1 MKIGFTEIILIFI
14 VALIVIGPDKLPFY
28 AKKLG
33 TGLREFR
40 KATDDMTKDIRE
52 SVVEPL
58 EEAQKP
64 IREAME
70 PFEQF
75 NRDVRNN
82 FKETSDSLNNI
93 GKAKKPEE
101 AEKRPHEEPAAR
113 AADERAEDRTADE
126 RAEGRAADER
136 AEDRTAYEYADE
148 SARKEVELPEDIFA
162 D

>member
-1 MKIGFTEIILIFI
+1 
-14 VALIVIGPDKLPFY
+14 
-28 AKKLG
+28 
-33 TGLREFR
+33 
-40 KATDDMTKDIRE
+40 
-52 SVVEPL
+52 
-58 EEAQKP
+58 
-64 IREAME
+64 ME
-70 PFEQF
+70 PFEQLD
-75 NRDVRNN
+75 RDVRNN

>member
-1 MKIGFTEIILIFI
+1 MKIGFTEIIVIFI

-28 AKKLG
+28 VKKLG
-33 TGLREFR
+33 AGLREFR

-70 PFEQF
+70 PFEQLD
-75 NRDVRNN
+75 RDVRNN
-82 FKETSDSLNNI
+82 FKEASDSLKNI
-93 GKAKKPEE
+93 GKAKKPG
-101 AEKRPHEEPAAR
+101 EEPAGMQ
-113 AADERAEDRTADE
+113 ADKDTEPLAVNENAEESVGDVP
-126 RAEGRAADER
+126 AE
-136 AEDRTAYEYADE
+136 
-148 SARKEVELPEDIFA
+148 ELPEELPDDIFA

>member
-1 MKIGFTEIILIFI
+1 MKIGFTEIVLIFI
-14 VALIVIGPDKLPFY
+14 VALVVIGPDKLPYY

-33 TGLREFR
+33 AGLREFR

-113 AADERAEDRTADE
+113 AADERAEDRTA
-126 RAEGRAADER
+126 
-136 AEDRTAYEYADE
+136 YEYADE

>member
-1 MKIGFTEIILIFI
+1 MKIGFTEIIVIFI
-14 VALIVIGPDKLPFY
+14 VALIVIGPDKLPYY
-28 AKKLG
+28 ARKLG
-33 TGLREFR
+33 AGLREFR

-70 PFEQF
+70 PFEQLD
-75 NRDVRNN
+75 RDVRNN

-93 GKAKKPEE
+93 GKVNKPD
-101 AEKRPHEEPAAR
+101 K
-113 AADERAEDRTADE
+113 AADEIKADKDTAASAVNENAEKSANEDP
-126 RAEGRAADER
+126 AEEI
-136 AEDRTAYEYADE
+136 
-148 SARKEVELPEDIFA
+148 PEDIFA

>member
-14 VALIVIGPDKLPFY
+14 VALIVLGPDKLPYY

-33 TGLREFR
+33 AGLREFR
-40 KATDDMTKDIRE
+40 KATDDMTKEIRE
-52 SVVEPL
+52 GVVEPL

-70 PFEQF
+70 PFEQLD
-75 NRDVRNN
+75 RDVRNN

-93 GKAKKPEE
+93 GKAKKPDTVADKTHTDKDTAVSSANEPGEKFSDGGQAE
-101 AEKRPHEEPAAR
+101 A
-113 AADERAEDRTADE
+113 
-126 RAEGRAADER
+126 
-136 AEDRTAYEYADE
+136 
-148 SARKEVELPEDIFA
+148 LPDDIFA

>member
-1 MKIGFTEIILIFI
+1 MKIGFTEIIVIFI

-28 AKKLG
+28 ARKLG
-33 TGLREFR
+33 AGLREFR

-70 PFEQF
+70 PFEQLD
-75 NRDVRNN
+75 RDVRKS
-82 FKETSDSLNNI
+82 FKETSDSLNSI
-93 GKAKKPEE
+93 GKTKKPG
-101 AEKRPHEEPAAR
+101 EEPAGKQEDKDT
-113 AADERAEDRTADE
+113 AAAAVNENAEASASDSSAED
-126 RAEGRAADER
+126 
-136 AEDRTAYEYADE
+136 
-148 SARKEVELPEDIFA
+148 LPEDIFA

>member
-1 MKIGFTEIILIFI
+1 MKIGFTEIVLIFI

-33 TGLREFR
+33 VGLREFR

-70 PFEQF
+70 PFEQLD
-75 NRDVRNN
+75 RDVRNN

-148 SARKEVELPEDIFA
+148 SARKEAELPEDIFA

>member
-1 MKIGFTEIILIFI
+1 MSVFFRLAHRSFTNMKIGFTEIIVIFI

-28 AKKLG
+28 AKRLG
-33 TGLREFR
+33 AGLREFR

-70 PFEQF
+70 PFEQLD
-75 NRDVRNN
+75 RDVRNN
-82 FKETSDSLNNI
+82 FKETSDSRTDADKGTAVSAANET
-93 GKAKKPEE
+93 G
-101 AEKRPHEEPAAR
+101 EKS
-113 AADERAEDRTADE
+113 ADEGPAE
-126 RAEGRAADER
+126 
-136 AEDRTAYEYADE
+136 
-148 SARKEVELPEDIFA
+148 ELPDDIFA

>member
-14 VALIVIGPDKLPFY
+14 VALIVLGPDKLPYY

-33 TGLREFR
+33 AGLREFR
-40 KATDDMTKDIRE
+40 KATDDMTKEIRE
-52 SVVEPL
+52 GVVEPL

-70 PFEQF
+70 PFEQLD
-75 NRDVRNN
+75 RDVRNN

-93 GKAKKPEE
+93 GKVKKPDTEADKTHADKDTAVSIANGPREE
-101 AEKRPHEEPAAR
+101 FADGGSAE
-113 AADERAEDRTADE
+113 
-126 RAEGRAADER
+126 
-136 AEDRTAYEYADE
+136 
-148 SARKEVELPEDIFA
+148 ELPDDIFA

>member
-1 MKIGFTEIILIFI
+1 MKIGFTEIIVIFI

-33 TGLREFR
+33 AGLREFR

-70 PFEQF
+70 PFEQLD
-75 NRDVRNN
+75 RDVRNN
-82 FKETSDSLNNI
+82 FKETSDSLKNI
-93 GKAKKPEE
+93 GKAKKPV
-101 AEKRPHEEPAAR
+101 EEPAGMQ
-113 AADERAEDRTADE
+113 ADTEALAVNENAEESVGDVP
-126 RAEGRAADER
+126 AE
-136 AEDRTAYEYADE
+136 
-148 SARKEVELPEDIFA
+148 ELPEELPDDIFA

>member
-1 MKIGFTEIILIFI
+1 MKIGFTEIIVIFI

-28 AKKLG
+28 AKRLG
-33 TGLREFR
+33 AGLREFR

-70 PFEQF
+70 PFEQLD
-75 NRDVRNN
+75 RDVRNN
-82 FKETSDSLNNI
+82 FMETSDSLKNI
-93 GKAKKPEE
+93 GKAKKQ
-101 AEKRPHEEPAAR
+101 EEPAAAQADQVT
-113 AADERAEDRTADE
+113 AA
-126 RAEGRAADER
+126 
-136 AEDRTAYEYADE
+136 
-148 SARKEVELPEDIFA
+148 SAINENAREFAGDSPVEELAEDIFA

>member
-33 TGLREFR
+33 AGLREFR

-70 PFEQF
+70 PFEQLD
-75 NRDVRNN
+75 RDVRNN
-82 FKETSDSLNNI
+82 FKETSDSLKNI
-93 GKAKKPEE
+93 GKAKKPD
-101 AEKRPHEEPAAR
+101 K
-113 AADERAEDRTADE
+113 AADEIKADKDMAASAVNENAEKSANEDP
-126 RAEGRAADER
+126 AEEI
-136 AEDRTAYEYADE
+136 
-148 SARKEVELPEDIFA
+148 PEDIFA

>member
-33 TGLREFR
+33 VGLREFR

-70 PFEQF
+70 PFEQLD
-75 NRDVRNN
+75 RDVRNN
-82 FKETSDSLNNI
+82 FRQFRLPMKPGRNLRMKVRRTNCRMIYLQINI
-93 GKAKKPEE
+93 DTING
-101 AEKRPHEEPAAR
+101 
-113 AADERAEDRTADE
+113 
-126 RAEGRAADER
+126 
-136 AEDRTAYEYADE
+136 
-148 SARKEVELPEDIFA
+148 DI
-162 D
+162 

>member
-33 TGLREFR
+33 VGLREFR

-70 PFEQF
+70 PFEQLD
-75 NRDVRNN
+75 RDVRNN
-82 FKETSDSLNNI
+82 FKETSDSLKNI
-93 GKAKKPEE
+93 GKAKKQ
-101 AEKRPHEEPAAR
+101 EEPAASQ
-113 AADERAEDRTADE
+113 ADQDAEASAINE
-126 RAEGRAADER
+126 NAK
-136 AEDRTAYEYADE
+136 E
-148 SARKEVELPEDIFA
+148 SAGDSPVEELAEDIFA

>member
-1 MKIGFTEIILIFI
+1 MKIGFTEIIVIFI
-14 VALIVIGPDKLPFY
+14 VALIVIGPDKLPYY

-33 TGLREFR
+33 AGLREFR

-70 PFEQF
+70 PFEQLD
-75 NRDVRNN
+75 REVRNN

-93 GKAKKPEE
+93 GKVKKPDKPADDIRPDKDTAASAAYDN
-101 AEKRPHEEPAAR
+101 AEKFAN
-113 AADERAEDRTADE
+113 EDHTE
-126 RAEGRAADER
+126 
-136 AEDRTAYEYADE
+136 
-148 SARKEVELPEDIFA
+148 ELPEDIFA

>member
-1 MKIGFTEIILIFI
+1 MKIGFTEIIVIFI
-14 VALIVIGPDKLPFY
+14 VALIVIGPDKLPYY
-28 AKKLG
+28 ARKLG
-33 TGLREFR
+33 AGLREFR

-70 PFEQF
+70 PFEQLD
-75 NRDVRNN
+75 RDVRNN

-93 GKAKKPEE
+93 GKAKKPD
-101 AEKRPHEEPAAR
+101 K
-113 AADERAEDRTADE
+113 AADGTDADKETAVSAANETGEESADE
-126 RAEGRAADER
+126 GPADE
-136 AEDRTAYEYADE
+136 
-148 SARKEVELPEDIFA
+148 LPDDIFA

>member
-1 MKIGFTEIILIFI
+1 MKIGFTEIIVIFI
-14 VALIVIGPDKLPFY
+14 VALIVIGPDKLPYY
-28 AKKLG
+28 ARKLG
-33 TGLREFR
+33 AGLREFR

-70 PFEQF
+70 PFEQLD
-75 NRDVRNN
+75 RDVRNN

-93 GKAKKPEE
+93 GKVKKPD
-101 AEKRPHEEPAAR
+101 K
-113 AADERAEDRTADE
+113 AADEIKADKDMAASAVNENAEKSANEDP
-126 RAEGRAADER
+126 AEQI
-136 AEDRTAYEYADE
+136 
-148 SARKEVELPEDIFA
+148 PEDIFA

>member
-1 MKIGFTEIILIFI
+1 MKIGFTEIIVIFI
-14 VALIVIGPDKLPFY
+14 VALIVIGPDKLPYY
-28 AKKLG
+28 ARKLG
-33 TGLREFR
+33 AGLREFR

-70 PFEQF
+70 PFEQLD
-75 NRDVRNN
+75 RDVRNN

-93 GKAKKPEE
+93 GKVKKTD
-101 AEKRPHEEPAAR
+101 K
-113 AADERAEDRTADE
+113 AADEIKADKDTAASAVNENAEKSANEDP
-126 RAEGRAADER
+126 AEEI
-136 AEDRTAYEYADE
+136 
-148 SARKEVELPEDIFA
+148 PEDIFA